1 MKVKCLTLVFCLIV
15 LFSMFFCTSA
25 NVVKL
30 GYADEY
36 KCKSSILIDASS
48 GKVLY
53 QENINERLPIASI
66 VKLMTLYLTFEA
78 LDNNKISEN
87 DLMQVSEYAST
98 MGGSQLFLD
107 ANTSHKV
114 SDLIKSVVIA
124 SANDSAVVLAEN
136 LAGSEE
142 NFVVKMNDKAKE
154 LEMDD
159 TLFVDSTGLNE
170 EGYSTA
176 SDVAILSKKVLT
188 NKHYQKYSKIWLDSY
203 THPSGRDTELANT
216 NKLLRKYE
224 NCIAGKTGTTEKAGF
239 CYTSLSNN
247 NGFELI
253 CVVLGAKTTSE
264 RFDIAKEMF
273 LTGYANYKYQKL
285 YEKDS
290 FYKDIKINK
299 AKEVNVKTYFKDD
312 VGFVVGKNQN
322 VEYNEVFEK
331 SNIEAPLKAGTI
343 IGTLEIVI
351 DDEVVAKSDVIVK
364 DDVEMMGFI
373 DVIKKITEKW

>member
-15 LFSMFFCTSA
+15 LFSMFLCTST

-36 KCKSSILIDASS
+36 KCKSSILIDAGS

-53 QENINERLPIASI
+53 QENINEKLPIASI
-66 VKLMTLYLTFEA
+66 VKLMTLYLIFEA
-78 LDNNKISEN
+78 LDNNQISEN

-176 SDVAILSKKVLT
+176 SDVAILSKNVLT

-253 CVVLGAKTTSE
+253 CVVLGSKTTSE

-364 DDVEMMGFI
+364 DDVKMMGFV